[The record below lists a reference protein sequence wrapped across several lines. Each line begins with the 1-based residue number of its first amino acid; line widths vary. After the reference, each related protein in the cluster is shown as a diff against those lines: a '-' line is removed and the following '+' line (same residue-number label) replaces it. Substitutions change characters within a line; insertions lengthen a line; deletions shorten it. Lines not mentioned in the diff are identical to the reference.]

1 MPIYYLLAIQIILAT
16 LNIVGIATMTRRREQ
31 KIMKEEQVA
40 LVTGGSRGIGRA
52 IAVELSSAGYELV
65 ITYKSDDVSAEGTLD
80 IIRSQGGTGEKVRFD
95 VTDSREAVRRM
106 DEILARH
113 KNIRVLVNNAGITAD
128 GLFMM
133 MREDDWDRVIQ
144 TTLKGFYNVTK
155 PVIKRMARNHKGSVV
170 SISSVSA
177 LVGNRG
183 QANYAAAKAG
193 LIAAS
198 RSLASE
204 VARFGIRVNVVAP
217 GLIDTGMIKGAPLQR
232 IKDIIPMARIGK
244 PEEVA
249 KVVRFLCSDDAS
261 YITGQVI
268 SVNGGML

>member
-1 MPIYYLLAIQIILAT
+1 M
-16 LNIVGIATMTRRREQ
+16 NS
-31 KIMKEEQVA
+31 MKEEQIA

-52 IAVELSSAGYELV
+52 IAIELAEAGYKV
-65 ITYKSDDVSAEGTLD
+65 IITYKANDRAAEETLHS
-80 IIRSQGGTGEKVRFD
+80 IRSKDGSADKVRFD
-95 VTDSREAVRRM
+95 VADSREAAKQM
-106 DEILARH
+106 DEIISQNQNLR
-113 KNIRVLVNNAGITAD
+113 ILVNNAGVTAD

-133 MREDDWDRVIQ
+133 MPEEDWDTVIQ

-155 PVIKRMARNHKGSVV
+155 PVIKRMARNRKGSVV
-170 SISSVSA
+170 SISSISA

-198 RSLASE
+198 RALASE
-204 VARFGIRVNVVAP
+204 VARLGIRVNVVAP
-217 GLIDTGMIKGAPLQR
+217 GLIDTEMIKGAPIER

-268 SVNGGML
+268 SVNGGMF

>member
-1 MPIYYLLAIQIILAT
+1 
-16 LNIVGIATMTRRREQ
+16 
-31 KIMKEEQVA
+31 MKEEQVA

-52 IAVELSSAGYELV
+52 IAIELAEAGYKV
-65 ITYKSDDVSAEGTLD
+65 IITYKANDQAADETLNS
-80 IIRSQGGTGEKVRFD
+80 IRSKGGSADKVRFD
-95 VTDSREAVRRM
+95 VADSKEAAKQM
-106 DEILARH
+106 DEIISQNQNL
-113 KNIRVLVNNAGITAD
+113 RVLVNNAGITAD

-133 MREDDWDRVIQ
+133 MPEEDWDTVIQ

-155 PVIKRMARNHKGSVV
+155 PVIKRMARNRKGSVV
-170 SISSVSA
+170 SISSISA

-198 RSLASE
+198 RALASE
-204 VARFGIRVNVVAP
+204 VARLGIRVNVVAP
-217 GLIDTGMIKGAPLQR
+217 GLIDTEMIKGAPIER

-268 SVNGGML
+268 SVNGGMF